1 LLIPRTS
8 RKIAPL
14 HHPEFRVWLMPSLTS
29 QRNLWT
35 LRLYYFFLIG
45 GGGFLFPFINLFFT
59 QQGLSGTQI
68 GWLSTIA
75 SFAALIVAPWWGRR
89 SDATS
94 QPRRLLQFGLLA
106 TALCNL
112 VLSQQ
117 TVFAWMALIVT
128 LDVVLSINVAPLSD
142 VVALAVIKGKA
153 GFGSVRLWGS
163 LGWAVTALLGGWLIE
178 QTGLFTMFAGYAIS
192 AFVSIALLAILK
204 LPRWGHHQPDRS
216 GTTPAARSWRA
227 TFASLFRDRTLLG
240 LTLALSILWFS
251 LNGLRQFEPV
261 YLDQLG
267 AGETIIGLA
276 STIGAAVELPA
287 MLWVDRLGRRHSA
300 GRLLR
305 LSFLLYSA
313 VALSVVI
320 APTVPVILF
329 SHIIDGVAY
338 SFFAVASVLFIAE
351 VAPDRQV
358 TTMMAIFTVP
368 LPSIVRMVS
377 GPVSG
382 WLFDARGAYAL
393 YVIGVIGSAVG
404 WLIMKGMVK
413 ERNSER

>member
-1 LLIPRTS
+1 
-8 RKIAPL
+8 
-14 HHPEFRVWLMPSLTS
+14 MPALTS

-35 LRLYYFFLIG
+35 LRLYYFMLIG
-45 GGGFLFPFINLFFT
+45 GGGFLFPFINLFFV
-59 QQGLSGTQI
+59 QQGLSGTEI
-68 GWLSTIA
+68 GLLSTIA
-75 SFAALIVAPWWGRR
+75 SLAALIIAPWWGRR

-94 QPRRLLQFGLLA
+94 RPRRLLQFGLLA

-112 VLSQQ
+112 ALSQQ
-117 TVFAWMALIVT
+117 TVFAWMAVFVT

-153 GFGSVRLWGS
+153 GFGSIRLWGS

-204 LPRWGHHQPDRS
+204 LPNWGHHQTDRS
-216 GTTPAARSWRA
+216 DAPPVAQSWRA
-227 TFASLFRDRTLLG
+227 TFTALFRDRTLLG
-240 LTLALSILWFS
+240 LALALSVLWFS

-261 YLDQLG
+261 FLDQLG

-287 MLWVDRLGRRHSA
+287 MLWVDRLVVSQPTAGRRAWRGRRHSA
-300 GRLLR
+300 GSLLR
-305 LSFLLYSA
+305 VSFLLY
-313 VALSVVI
+313 VVTALSVVI

-329 SHIIDGVAY
+329 SHVIDGVAY

-351 VAPDRQV
+351 VAPQRQV
-358 TTMMAIFTVP
+358 TTMMAIFTVT
-368 LPSIVRMVS
+368 LPSIVRIIS

-382 WLFDARGAYAL
+382 WVFDTRGAYAL

-404 WLIMKGMVK
+404 WLIMKAMVK
-413 ERNSER
+413 ERR

>member
-1 LLIPRTS
+1 MSLITP
-8 RKIAPL
+8 
-14 HHPEFRVWLMPSLTS
+14 

-35 LRLYYFFLIG
+35 LRLYYFLLIG
-45 GGGFLFPFINLFFT
+45 GGGFLFPFINLFYT
-59 QQGLSGTQI
+59 QQGLSGTEI
-68 GWLSTIA
+68 GLLSTIA
-75 SFAALIVAPWWGRR
+75 SLVALIAAPWWGRR
-89 SDATS
+89 SDATAH
-94 QPRRLLQFGLLA
+94 PRRLLQFGLLA
-106 TALCNL
+106 TSLCML
-112 VLSQQ
+112 ALSQQ
-117 TVFAWMALIVT
+117 TIFAWMALIVT
-128 LDVVLSINVAPLSD
+128 LDAALSINVAPLSD
-142 VVALAVIKGKA
+142 VVALTVTQQGRA

-192 AFVSIALLAILK
+192 GFASIALLAVLRI
-204 LPRWGHHQPDRS
+204 PRWGQPHPDR
-216 GTTPAARSWRA
+216 TEAAPSYSWRA
-227 TFASLFRDRTLLG
+227 TFTALWHDRTLLG
-240 LTLALSILWFS
+240 LTLALSVLWFS

-261 YLDQLG
+261 FLDQLG

-287 MLWVDRLGRRHSA
+287 MLWVDRLGRRYSS

-305 LSFLLYSA
+305 MSFLLTMT

-329 SHIIDGVAY
+329 SHVIDGVAY

-351 VAPDRQV
+351 VAPQRQV
-358 TTMMAIFTVP
+358 TTMMAIFTVT
-368 LPSIVRMVS
+368 LPAIVRMIS

-382 WLFDARGAYAL
+382 WVFDARGAYAL

-404 WLIMKGMVK
+404 WLIMKVMVK
-413 ERNSER
+413 ERSTAG

>member
-1 LLIPRTS
+1 
-8 RKIAPL
+8 
-14 HHPEFRVWLMPSLTS
+14 MPSLTS
-29 QRNLWT
+29 PRNLWT

-68 GWLSTIA
+68 GLLSTIA
-75 SFAALIVAPWWGRR
+75 SLAALIVAPWWGRR

-94 QPRRLLQFGLLA
+94 HPRRLLQFGLLA

-112 VLSQQ
+112 ALSQQ
-117 TVFAWMALIVT
+117 TAFAWMALIVT
-128 LDVVLSINVAPLSD
+128 LDVLLSINVAPLSD

-204 LPRWGHHQPDRS
+204 LPRWGSSATGHHQADR
-216 GTTPAARSWRA
+216 TEVTPAAAHSWRA
-227 TFASLFRDRTLLG
+227 TFAALWRDRTLRG

-261 YLDQLG
+261 FLDQLG

-287 MLWVDRLGRRHSA
+287 MLWVDRLGRRHGA
-300 GRLLR
+300 GKLLR
-305 LSFLLYSA
+305 ASFLLYI
-313 VALSVVI
+313 VTALSVVI
-320 APTVPVILF
+320 APTVSVILF

-358 TTMMAIFTVP
+358 TTMMAIFTVT
-368 LPSIVRMVS
+368 LPSIVRMIS

-382 WLFDARGAYAL
+382 WVFDARGAYAL

-404 WLIMKGMVK
+404 WLIMKIMVK
-413 ERNSER
+413 DRR